1 MEHRNEWTGSSF
13 TGETRNGWFEG
24 NGRYRFANGVVY
36 VGHFRK
42 GDFHG
47 EGELI
52 YPNGGRY
59 KATWIRGKATNGK
72 YIFNDDLE
80 YKVNDWDYITPADRR
95 FYAEKVGGF
104 RPQGIALQTNQGQ
117 AESIPYG
124 TYNTGDGFFERTSK
138 RIHTYDGAHVVAE
151 PEAAEVTWIVKQC
164 RKGLDGPIPEE
175 AKSQQQD
182 AGSKANSVNCIH
194 RAVLD
199 EHITRRRDESQQSLR
214 GDFGYIN
221 SELRWSSSLH
231 TKKELPSFVQA
242 LPKYL
247 KSIQLISYRRT
258 RTMAS
263 RQRVGLFVALCF
275 IAAALHSLKVLG
287 SENAGKSTDSI
298 AAESRCS
305 ISSETASTA
314 GVTDEESF
322 LVSRRSSVSETD
334 LSQDDIG
341 PQVKA
346 EVEQEGN
353 ASDRPP
359 KGSSR
364 RRDQAFGYGGYYS
377 YGLGFPG
384 FMPYGGY
391 GFLGGFPRM
400 PGFGFIF

>member
-151 PEAAEVTWIVKQC
+151 PEAAEVTWI
-164 RKGLDGPIPEE
+164 
-175 AKSQQQD
+175 
-182 AGSKANSVNCIH
+182 
-194 RAVLD
+194 
-199 EHITRRRDESQQSLR
+199 
-214 GDFGYIN
+214 
-221 SELRWSSSLH
+221 H

-287 SENAGKSTDSI
+287 SENAGKPTDSI